1 MKGQRLL
8 IGFNGTS
15 GNLFHVKTLE
25 LKDFGLEGLVR
36 CFEANATLE
45 VLVLH
50 VDELSQTLTV
60 DITKYL
66 PQPIPDLTIPE
77 EIRTKLLPIQ
87 TVRFKNINTFKILK
101 LAAGNRESKLTF
113 SAEELTA
120 EYLEK
125 LFSEDTDHS
134 DEISESLP
142 GNSKEAIAQKK
153 SEPLPLPVKYV
164 KQKIRVPFKEL
175 RFIFGGVAFDYS
187 FKPSADKVE
196 VKIYNDVLREEFD
209 AVRNYFRNLLKTK
222 AILVFIEIEHRGPD
236 ILNIEAFSPEISR
249 IKKEDIENV
258 RFEFVSEMR
267 KSKFFGEIDK
277 TLFTPE
283 EFFQQL
289 DNMKKGA
296 SAFFDD
302 PSALFDEIIGI
313 KNAKHYKHLRYLS
326 SIHAHDTMKLRFVLK
341 PLSFIFLVKGNKR
354 FHFVWETLDSEEA
367 TWIWHSGNNRE
378 ELKRTLSKIEDILNV
393 VKIQGKTAYINSN
406 DDMFRRIIHDYSDV
420 TEGFIKWK
428 FELDSVLT

>member
-8 IGFNGTS
+8 IGFYGTT
-15 GNLFHVKTLE
+15 GNLFHVKNLE
-25 LKDFGLEGLVR
+25 LKDFGLDGLVR
-36 CFEANATLE
+36 CFEADATLE

-50 VDELSQTLTV
+50 FDEQSQILTV
-60 DITKYL
+60 DITRYL
-66 PQPIPDLTIPE
+66 PQPIPDLPIPE
-77 EIRTKLLPIQ
+77 EFRKNLMQIR

-113 SAEELTA
+113 SVEELSSD
-120 EYLEK
+120 YLEK
-125 LFSEDTDHS
+125 LFSVDANQTDETHGLVP
-134 DEISESLP
+134 ENNTAPIVPQKTEPVSLP
-142 GNSKEAIAQKK
+142 
-153 SEPLPLPVKYV
+153 VRYV

-196 VKIYNDVLREEFD
+196 VKIFNDVLREEFD
-209 AVRNYFRNLLKTK
+209 AVRNYFRNLMKTK
-222 AILVFIEIEHRGPD
+222 AILVFIEIEHKGTE

-258 RFEFVSEMR
+258 RFEYVGEMR
-267 KSKFFGEIDK
+267 KPKFFGEIDK
-277 TLFTPE
+277 TLFTPD

-302 PSALFDEIIGI
+302 PSALFDEIMGI
-313 KNAKHYKHLRYLS
+313 KDAKHYKHLRYLS

-341 PLSFIFLVKGNKR
+341 PLSFIFLVKGTNR
-354 FHFVWETLDSEEA
+354 YHFVWETLDSEEA

-393 VKIQGKTAYINSN
+393 VKVQGKTAYINSN

-420 TEGFIKWK
+420 REGFVKWK